1 MQGKSKQQAL
11 HDAQE
16 RVRTFTGNSAQAQRA
31 ISEEEEYMAEVEEEL
46 AGNTRAARPLKFL
59 RQNGGR
65 NSTNVTVNEKP
76 KLPYA
81 APRYWAA
88 FILLDA
94 L

>member
-1 MQGKSKQQAL
+1 
-11 HDAQE
+11 
-16 RVRTFTGNSAQAQRA
+16 
-31 ISEEEEYMAEVEEEL
+31 MAEVEEEL
-46 AGNTRAARPLKFL
+46 SSNDRAARPLKFL
-59 RQNGGR
+59 RQKGG
-65 NSTNVTVNEKP
+65 STDTASEPEKP